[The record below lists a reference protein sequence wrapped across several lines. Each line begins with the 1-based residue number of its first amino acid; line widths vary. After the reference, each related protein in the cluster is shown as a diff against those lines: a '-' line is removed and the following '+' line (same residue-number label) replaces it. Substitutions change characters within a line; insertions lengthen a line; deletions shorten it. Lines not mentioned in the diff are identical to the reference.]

1 MKYKIE
7 KNTVQETL
15 IIPLFARKV
24 CSELYPDLYRD
35 ETAVRLIDQI
45 DYDFSAAEKNS
56 RSLMQRFGALEVA
69 MRQNDLAFEVRDYL
83 KDYPKAAVV
92 NLGCGLDGT
101 GKACDNGSCK
111 IYNLDFP
118 DVIAVRNE
126 LLPAGDREQN
136 VPCDLNDT
144 AWFSQIDASN
154 GAVFFASGVFYYFL
168 MEQVKTLVRA
178 MAGAFPGG
186 VLVFDAANRTAV
198 KMIAKTWLKSAKIK
212 DVGAYF
218 AVSDAPK
225 EIGAWDSRLRVTS
238 RGYMLGYNDLRDPSV
253 SGFFRFLAKV
263 GDNGMKMQIVKIRFG
278 GRK

>member
-1 MKYKIE
+1 MKHRIE
-7 KNTVQETL
+7 KNTVRETL
-15 IIPLFARKV
+15 VIPLYSRKL
-24 CSELYPDLYRD
+24 CTELYPNLFRD

-45 DYDFSAAEKNS
+45 DYDFSETEKKS
-56 RSLMQRFGALEVA
+56 RSLMQRCGALEVGV
-69 MRQNDLAFEVRDYL
+69 RQNDLAFEVRDYL
-83 KDYPKAAVV
+83 KSHPNAAVV
-92 NLGCGLDGT
+92 NLGCGLDCT
-101 GKACDNGSCK
+101 DRACDNGSCK

-118 DVIAVRNE
+118 NVITVRNE

-136 VPCDLNDT
+136 IPCDLNDT
-144 AWFSQIDASN
+144 AWFSEVDTSG

-168 MEQVKTLVRA
+168 TEQVKALAQA
-178 MAGAFPGG
+178 MADAFPGG

-225 EIGAWDSRLRVTS
+225 EIGAWDSCLQVSS
-238 RGYMLGYNDLRDPSV
+238 RGYMLGYKDLKDPSV

-263 GDNGMKMQIVKIRFG
+263 GDGMMKMQIVKIGFG
-278 GRK
+278 GKQ

>member
-1 MKYKIE
+1 MKHKIE

-15 IIPLFARKV
+15 VIPLYSRKL
-24 CSELYPDLYRD
+24 CTELYPNLFQD

-45 DYDFSAAEKNS
+45 DYDFSETEKKS
-56 RSLMQRFGALEVA
+56 RSLMQRFGSLEVA

-83 KDYPKAAVV
+83 KGHPNAAVV

-101 GKACDNGSCK
+101 GRACDNGSCK
-111 IYNLDFP
+111 IYNLDYP

-126 LLPAGDREQN
+126 LLPAGEREEN
-136 VPCDLNDT
+136 IPCDLNN
-144 AWFSQIDASN
+144 AEWFRKIDSSN

-168 MEQVKTLVRA
+168 TEQVKALVQS
-178 MAGAFPGG
+178 MADAFPGG

-225 EIGAWDSRLRVTS
+225 EIGAWDNRLRVTS
-238 RGYMLGYNDLRDPSV
+238 RGYMLGYNDLKDPSV

-263 GDNGMKMQIVKIRFG
+263 GDGMMKMQIVKIRFG
-278 GRK
+278 GKQ

>member
-24 CSELYPDLYRD
+24 CSELYPNLYRD
-35 ETAVRLIDQI
+35 ETAVRLIDEI
-45 DYDFSAAEKNS
+45 DYDFSEAEKNS
-56 RSLMQRFGALEVA
+56 RSLMQRFGSLEVA

-83 KDYPKAAVV
+83 KDHPNAAVV
-92 NLGCGLDGT
+92 NLGCGLDST
-101 GKACDNGSCK
+101 GRACDNGRCK

-126 LLPAGDREQN
+126 LLPAGEREKN
-136 VPCDLNDT
+136 IPCDLNDT
-144 AWFSQIDASN
+144 AWFSKIDASG
-154 GAVFFASGVFYYFL
+154 GAIFFASGVFYYFL
-168 MEQVKTLVRA
+168 TEQVKALVQS
-178 MAGAFPGG
+178 MANAFPCG

-225 EIGAWDSRLRVTS
+225 EIGAWDNRLRVTS

-263 GDNGMKMQIVKIRFG
+263 GDGMMKMQIVKIGFG
-278 GRK
+278 KR

>member
-15 IIPLFARKV
+15 IIPLYSRKL
-24 CSELYPDLYRD
+24 CSELYPNLYRD

-45 DYDFSAAEKNS
+45 DYDFSAAEKKS

-83 KDYPKAAVV
+83 KAHPNAAVV
-92 NLGCGLDGT
+92 NLGCGLDST
-101 GKACDNGSCK
+101 GRNCDNGSCK
-111 IYNLDFP
+111 IYNLDYP

-126 LLPAGDREQN
+126 LLPAGERETN
-136 VPCDLNDT
+136 IPCDLNDT

-168 MEQVKTLVRA
+168 TEQVKALVQA
-178 MAGAFPGG
+178 MAGVFPGG
-186 VLVFDAANRTAV
+186 VLVFDAANRAAV

-225 EIGAWDSRLRVTS
+225 EIGAWDSRLQVTS
-238 RGYMLGYNDLRDPSV
+238 RGYMLGYNDLKDPSV
-253 SGFFRFLAKV
+253 SNFFRFLAKV
-263 GDNGMKMQIVKIRFG
+263 GDGMMKMQIVKIRFG